1 VADFHFLDDR
11 FLLSTTTAESLF
23 DSVRSLPI
31 VDAHSHL
38 SARELAED
46 RRFETI
52 TELWLEDD
60 HYKWRAMRGVGVD
73 ERLVTGPSDPF
84 DRFEAWATT
93 LEQLALNPLQVWSHL
108 ELRRCFGIDLV
119 LTRSTAR
126 EIYDEA
132 NRQLAGRT
140 VRDLLAPFGVAVLS
154 TTDDPADPLA
164 AHTDLRNDPEPDR
177 TLPLVVPTWRPDP
190 AHRLLGRPAEWRL
203 WTERLG
209 DGEGVAVDSLD
220 SLLAALRS
228 SWRRFAALG
237 ARSSDHGLSVL
248 PATVRDPAAAAKAV
262 RHALR
267 GLAPDQTGRD
277 AVVVEVITLSA
288 ELALE
293 DDAVVQLH
301 LGAQRDASPRLA
313 TRLGSDVGA
322 DAIGG
327 APQGPGLFARLSALE
342 SAGSL
347 PSTVLYNVDPADNAL
362 FATVAGAFARDDRR
376 PAVRWGPAWWFNDH
390 ERGLRDQ
397 LELLGAV
404 GVLGTFV
411 GMHTDSRSWLSMTRH
426 ELYRRVLCD
435 VLGQGVSRGT
445 VPLDDALGDLAVA
458 LCGQNAL
465 DLYGFGR

>member
-1 VADFHFLDDR
+1 VADFLDDR
-11 FLLSTTTAESLF
+11 FLLSTTIAESLF
-23 DSVRSLPI
+23 DAVRSLPI

-46 RRFETI
+46 RRFDTI
-52 TELWLEDD
+52 TELWLDND
-60 HYKWRAMRGVGVD
+60 HYKWRAMRAVGVD
-73 ERLVTGPSDPF
+73 ERLITGPSDPF

-93 LEQLALNPLQVWSHL
+93 LEHLALSPLQVWSHL

-126 EIYDEA
+126 EIFDEA
-132 NRQLAGRT
+132 HGQLAGRT

-154 TTDDPADPLA
+154 TTDDPADQLA
-164 AHTDLRNDPEPDR
+164 AHAHLRKDPDLDPR
-177 TLPLVVPTWRPDP
+177 LPLVVPTWRPDP
-190 AHRLLGRPAEWRL
+190 AHRLLGEPAEWRR

-209 DGEGVAVDSLD
+209 DSEGVQVDSLD

-228 SWRRFAALG
+228 SWRRFAGLG

-248 PATVRDPAAAAKAV
+248 PAAPRDPAAAAEAV
-262 RHALR
+262 RRALR
-267 GLAPDQTGRD
+267 GVAPDPAGHD
-277 AVVVEVITLSA
+277 AVVVEVITLAA

-301 LGAQRDASPRLA
+301 LGAHRDASPRLA
-313 TRLGSDVGA
+313 ARLGSDAGA

-327 APQGPGLFARLSALE
+327 DRQAPGLFARLSALE
-342 SAGSL
+342 RAGSL
-347 PSTVLYNVDPADNAL
+347 PSTVIYNMDPADNAL
-362 FATVAGAFARDDRR
+362 FATAAGAFARDDGR

-397 LELLGAV
+397 LELLGAM

-435 VLGQGVSRGT
+435 VLGGGVSRGT
-445 VPLDDALGDLAVA
+445 VPLDDALGALAVA

-465 DLYGFGR
+465 DLYGFGRR

>member
-1 VADFHFLDDR
+1 MADFLDDR
-11 FLLSTTTAESLF
+11 FLLSTPIAESLF

-38 SARELAED
+38 DARELAED

-52 TELWLEDD
+52 TELWLDDD
-60 HYKWRAMRGVGVD
+60 HYKWRAMRAVGVD
-73 ERLVTGPSDPF
+73 ERLITGPSDPF

-119 LTRSTAR
+119 LTRPTAR

-132 NRQLAGRT
+132 NRQLAVRT
-140 VRDLLAPFGVAVLS
+140 VRDLLAPFSVAVLS

-164 AHTDLRNDPEPDR
+164 SHADLRKDHDPDR
-177 TLPLVVPTWRPDP
+177 RLPLVVPTWRPDP
-190 AHRLLGRPAEWRL
+190 AHLLLGKPTEWRT

-209 DGEGVAVDSLD
+209 DSEGVEVDSLH

-237 ARSSDHGLSVL
+237 ARSSDHGLSAL
-248 PATVRDPAAAAKAV
+248 PASPRDRAAAAKAV
-262 RHALR
+262 RSCLR
-267 GLAPDQTGRD
+267 GVAPDPAGRD
-277 AVVVEVITLSA
+277 AVVVEVITLAA
-288 ELALE
+288 ECALQ

-301 LGAQRDASPRLA
+301 LGAHRDASPRLA
-313 TRLGSDVGA
+313 ARLGGDAGA
-322 DAIGG
+322 DAICGE
-327 APQGPGLFARLSALE
+327 PVGPGLFAQLSALE
-342 SAGSL
+342 SAGTL
-347 PSTVLYNVDPADNAL
+347 PSTVLYNIDPADNAL
-362 FATVAGAFARDDRR
+362 FATVAGAFAREDGR

-397 LELLGAV
+397 LELLGAM

-435 VLGQGVSRGT
+435 VLGRGVARGT
-445 VPLDDALGDLAVA
+445 VPLDDALGALAVA

-465 DLYGFGR
+465 DFYGFGR

>member
-1 VADFHFLDDR
+1 MADFLDDR
-11 FLLSTTTAESLF
+11 FLLSTTIAESLF
-23 DSVRSLPI
+23 DTVRSLPI

-38 SARELAED
+38 NARELAED
-46 RRFETI
+46 RRFDTI
-52 TELWLEDD
+52 TELWLDDD
-60 HYKWRAMRGVGVD
+60 HYKWRAMRAVGID

-93 LEQLALNPLQVWSHL
+93 LEQLALSPLQVWSHL

-119 LTRSTAR
+119 LNRSTTR
-126 EIYDEA
+126 EIYDETI
-132 NRQLAGRT
+132 RQLAGRT
-140 VRDLLAPFGVAVLS
+140 VRDLLAPFAVAVLS
-154 TTDDPADPLA
+154 TTDDPADQLDSHA
-164 AHTDLRNDPEPDR
+164 QLRKDPDPR
-177 TLPLVVPTWRPDP
+177 LPLVVPTWRPDP
-190 AHRLLGRPAEWRL
+190 AHRLLGEPAEWRL

-209 DGEGVAVDSLD
+209 DIEGVEVDSLD

-248 PATVRDPAAAAKAV
+248 PATPRDTAAAAEAV
-262 RHALR
+262 RDALR
-267 GLAPDQTGRD
+267 GVAPDPAGRD
-277 AVVVEVITLSA
+277 ALVVEVITLAA

-301 LGAQRDASPRLA
+301 LGARRDASPRLA
-313 TRLGSDVGA
+313 ARLGSDAGA

-327 APQGPGLFARLSALE
+327 DPQGPGLFARLSALE
-342 SAGSL
+342 RAGSL

-362 FATVAGAFARDDRR
+362 FATVAGAFARDDGR

-397 LELLGAV
+397 LELLGAM

-445 VPLDDALGDLAVA
+445 VPEDDALRALAVA